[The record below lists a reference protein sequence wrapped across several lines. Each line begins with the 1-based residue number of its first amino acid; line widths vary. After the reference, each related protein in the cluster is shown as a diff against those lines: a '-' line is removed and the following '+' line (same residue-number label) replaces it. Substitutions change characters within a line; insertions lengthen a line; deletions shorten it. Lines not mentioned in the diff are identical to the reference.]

1 MPPIQSA
8 GARNK
13 TDVVPQIERFKGE
26 VSRVIGAGLR
36 DTLAIITSCVVLALL
51 ALALVWTGNEEALQ
65 AAGVLLAPTV
75 ALALGLFGMNLFGRD
90 GFVKDDRFVTMN
102 VWLSLGLVVLTLS
115 EVAGIAMGIV
125 GSPEQVCFTVG
136 LVQMPGL
143 LLWGLGIISYLRSV
157 NLSLDLIEGE
167 RLWPILV
174 FVIVMGSLV
183 VVAAVI
189 VSSPDRSPLTVL
201 VSAPTMIWLGIILS
215 IIAGLTWTFRGGLL
229 VRPLVLLLIA
239 FLIGFGRS
247 MLWVASDFC
256 EGGGLDDVL
265 ALESY
270 LLVGAALIEA
280 AKLETIPK

>member
-8 GARNK
+8 GAKNK

-36 DTLAIITSCVVLALL
+36 DTLVIITSCVTLALL
-51 ALALVWTGNEEALQ
+51 ALVLVSTGNEEVLQ

-115 EVAGIAMGIV
+115 EVAGIAMAIV

-280 AKLETIPK
+280 AKLETISK

>member
-1 MPPIQSA
+1 LQHLADTAENTDTVYPA
-8 GARNK
+8 EK
-13 TDVVPQIERFKGE
+13 TQGVDT
-26 VSRVIGAGLR
+26 RVIDTGLR
-36 DTLAIITSCVVLALL
+36 DTLVIIISCVILALL
-51 ALALVWTGNEEALQ
+51 ALILISTGNGDILLAG
-65 AAGVLLAPTV
+65 GVLLAPTS
-75 ALALGLFGMNLFGRD
+75 ALAFGLYGMNLFGRD

-115 EVAGIAMGIV
+115 EIAGIAMGIV

-189 VSSPDRSPLTVL
+189 VSSPERSPLTVL

-215 IIAGLTWTFRGGLL
+215 IITGLTWTLRGGFLI
-229 VRPLVLLLIA
+229 RPLSLLLIA
-239 FLIGFGRS
+239 ILIGFVRS
-247 MLWVASDFC
+247 VLWVASDFC
-256 EGGGLDDVL
+256 EGGALDDL
-265 ALESY
+265 FAIESY
-270 LLVGAALIEA
+270 LLVGASLIEA
-280 AKLETIPK
+280 AKMEAMPE